1 MKKWYDRYVYLLK
14 DPDTKEVRYV
24 GVSHAPTLRL
34 EQHMYYTGGVR
45 RQAWMDGLIKRG
57 LSPIL
62 VVLGGTDDRIR
73 AYRIETKLILRYLA
87 RGCDIL
93 NTNKIPPAFRYPQE

>member
-1 MKKWYDRYVYLLK
+1 MMKQYDRYVYLLK

-24 GVSHAPTLRL
+24 GVSWFPAQRL
-34 EQHMYYTGGVR
+34 EQHVNYPAP
-45 RQAWMDGLIKRG
+45 RQAAWIDGLTLRG

-62 VVLGGTDDRIR
+62 VVLGGTDDRNR
-73 AYRIETKLILRYLA
+73 ALRIETRLIRRYLA

-93 NTNKIPPAFRYPQE
+93 NTNKVPPVFRR